1 MPEKLAFFLDYQS
14 EDWSV
19 QVYPQFMVYVCAK
32 RFFDRYVGLTVASDR
47 EAETKLLDSETVY
60 WLPLPCEKR
69 VALKYLLTQL
79 HNFEFYNKTDF
90 KDVTGF
96 KDDIICYV
104 ISAEYLHSY
113 RLYIF

>member
-1 MPEKLAFFLDYQS
+1 M
-14 EDWSV
+14 
-19 QVYPQFMVYVCAK
+19 
-32 RFFDRYVGLTVASDR
+32 GLTVASDGK
-47 EAETKLLDSETVY
+47 AETKLLDSETAY
-60 WLPLPCEKR
+60 WLPLLCEER
-69 VALKYLLTQL
+69 VVLKYLLIQL

-104 ISAEYLHSY
+104 ISAEYFHSY